1 MALRR
6 GFSISKIMNSKRIYE
21 HALRDAGLKE
31 TPGAASTPRIRT
43 AIIAA
48 AKWLPQ
54 DDSKTAWCGCIRGLW
69 GIETGTGVPAEHY
82 RAASWAKWGKP
93 MRWETVMLGD
103 TIVMT
108 RPGGNHVCLYV
119 RHNATHVWCFGGNQA
134 DSCNVTRFPRE
145 RVTHIRRG

>member
-1 MALRR
+1 
-6 GFSISKIMNSKRIYE
+6 MNSARIYA
-21 HALRDAGLKE
+21 HALRDNGLKE
-31 TPGAASTPRIRT
+31 THGKESTPRIRS

-48 AKWLPQ
+48 AKWLDP

-69 GIETGTGVPAEHY
+69 GIETGTGVPPEHY
-82 RAASWAKWGKP
+82 RAASWAKWGTAVKSLDCAV
-93 MRWETVMLGD
+93 EGD

-119 RHNATHVWCFGGNQA
+119 RHNKTHVWCFGGNQQ
-134 DSCNVTRFPRE
+134 DECNITRFPIA